1 MEQRIITKFPDYTIT
16 ENGVIYD
23 SNNNAVKTFINAA
36 GHVAAVLNDRI
47 VTVAYIVANTW
58 LKKANFMC
66 VGFAD
71 NDRTNIKAS
80 NLYWYYEGEEELQQ
94 SHFEHIYFN
103 KEKYVG
109 LIDINGNVVRKYLCA
124 EDAKADWDVS
134 RITNAIS
141 SHKLIDGKYI
151 FVRLKDYKKETFERD
166 YKQYFFK
173 QQYNYKQNTDRRTR
187 LNGIYDTVKVVRYDL
202 DGNVIK
208 EYNSIK
214 EAANELRGYKES
226 IVRCCRGDL
235 HTSLNSVWRFE
246 GDTFDKYNK
255 MPVKIVTNPKPIE
268 ETIYNNKR
276 VVRYDLDGNVIK
288 EYNSIIEAAEET
300 KTNRYSIIKVC
311 NGILVTSANSIWR
324 YENDAFDKYDT
335 KDGKFKSILLCDLN
349 GNILNEF
356 ISIKDAAEQTGIA
369 YNTITNCLYKR
380 QKTVHKKYRFRYKEL
395 K

>member
-1 MEQRIITKFPDYTIT
+1 MEKRIIKKFPEYTIT
-16 ENGVIYD
+16 EDGVIYD

-36 GHVAAVLNDRI
+36 GHVAARLNDRI
-47 VTVAYIVANTW
+47 VTVAYLVANTW
-58 LKKANFMC
+58 LNNDNFMC

-109 LIDINGNVVRKYLCA
+109 LIDINGNVVRKYICA
-124 EDAKADWDVS
+124 EDAKADWDVG

-173 QQYNYKQNTDRRTR
+173 KREYNKLSNKRDRT
-187 LNGIYDTVKVVRYDL
+187 IYNNKRVVRYDL

-208 EYNSIK
+208 EYNNII

-268 ETIYNNKR
+268 ESINDNIR
-276 VVRYDLDGNVIK
+276 VVRYDLNGDKIK
-288 EYNSIIEAAEET
+288 AYNSITEAAEET

-380 QKTVHKKYRFRYKEL
+380 QKTVHKKYRFKYKE
-395 K
+395 